1 MKRYFTDAESDP
13 KALPPATRKKLR
25 VAAEDVKRRLS
36 ANKVVEVI
44 VSDLDREL
52 GEWQPVT
59 AQLLRSHSNVPKCA
73 HT

>member
-44 VSDLDREL
+44 VKDLDREL
-52 GEWQPVT
+52 GESGH
-59 AQLLRSHSNVPKCA
+59 RSPFTRNCRVVL
-73 HT
+73 